1 MPVNVQ
7 TVLNR
12 AAKILSDV
20 DGVRW
25 TAATRLD
32 YFNDGLLE
40 IAVQKPSAFARTV
53 ELELDAGTLQEV
65 PEEYSALIRVVR
77 NIGSGRVVT
86 PARRDILNDQFLDWH
101 NPQVVPFSPIVQH
114 VCADEFE
121 PRRFYVFPGND
132 GTGKVEAI
140 LSLIPEKIATVDAQT
155 EAGID
160 QTYANALA
168 DYIAFRCYGEDMIL
182 NNAPPRAQAHYQLF
196 QAALGIRQNIEGVA
210 NVNTANR
217 SYGA

>member
-1 MPVNVQ
+1 MPVHVQ
-7 TVLNR
+7 TVLDR
-12 AAKILSDV
+12 AAKSLSDV
-20 DGVRW
+20 DGIRW
-25 TAATRLD
+25 PAATKLD

-40 IAVQKPSAFARTV
+40 IAVQKPSAFSRTV
-53 ELELDAGTLQEV
+53 ELELVEGTLQAV
-65 PEEYSALIRVVR
+65 PDEYSTLIRVVR
-77 NIGSGRVVT
+77 NVDTGRVVT
-86 PARRDILNDQFLDWH
+86 PARRDVLNDQFLDWH
-101 NPQVVPFSPIVQH
+101 SPEIVPYSPIVQH

-140 LSLIPEKIATVDAQT
+140 LALIPEKIEAVTSET
-155 EAGID
+155 EAELD
-160 QTYANALA
+160 RTYANALA
-168 DYIAFRCYGEDMIL
+168 NYIAFRCYGEDMIL
-182 NNAPPRAQAHYQLF
+182 NNAPPRAQAHYELF

>member
-1 MPVNVQ
+1 MPVHVQ
-7 TVLNR
+7 TVLDR
-12 AAKILSDV
+12 AAKSLSDV
-20 DGVRW
+20 DGIRW
-25 TAATRLD
+25 PAATKLD

-53 ELELDAGTLQEV
+53 ELELVEGTLQAV
-65 PEEYSALIRVVR
+65 PDEYSTLIRVVR
-77 NIGSGRVVT
+77 NVDTGRVVT
-86 PARRDILNDQFLDWH
+86 PARRDVLNDQFLDWH
-101 NPQVVPFSPIVQH
+101 SPEIVPYSPIVQH

-140 LSLIPEKIATVDAQT
+140 LALIPEKIEAVTSET
-155 EAGID
+155 EAELD
-160 QTYANALA
+160 RTYANALA
-168 DYIAFRCYGEDMIL
+168 NYIAFRCYGEDMIL
-182 NNAPPRAQAHYQLF
+182 NNAPPRAQAHYELF

>member
-1 MPVNVQ
+1 MPVHVQ
-7 TVLNR
+7 TVLDR
-12 AAKILSDV
+12 AAKSLSDV
-20 DGVRW
+20 DGIRW
-25 TAATRLD
+25 PPATKLD

-53 ELELDAGTLQEV
+53 ELELVEGTLQAV
-65 PEEYSALIRVVR
+65 PDEYSTLIRVVR
-77 NIGSGRVVT
+77 NVDTGRVVT
-86 PARRDILNDQFLDWH
+86 PARRDVLNDQFLDWH
-101 NPQVVPFSPIVQH
+101 SPEIVPYSPIVQH

-140 LSLIPEKIATVDAQT
+140 LALIPEKIEAVTSET
-155 EAGID
+155 EAELD
-160 QTYANALA
+160 RTYANALA
-168 DYIAFRCYGEDMIL
+168 NYIAFRCYGEDMIL
-182 NNAPPRAQAHYQLF
+182 NNAPPRAQAHYELF